1 MPANFIPNPAFIK
14 SREAAALLEGIGDDV
29 IDAAEAKA
37 PHLTGHL
44 AGSFVGELVD
54 RGDGVFVWRV
64 ISTDFKAGFQE
75 FGTVNMPGRHYLAAA
90 VMQRVGNLE

>member
-1 MPANFIPNPAFIK
+1 MPPAFLPNPGFLK
-14 SREAAALLEGIGDDV
+14 TREAAALLKGTGDEV
-29 IDAAEAKA
+29 IDVAEAKA

-54 RGDGVFVWRV
+54 RGDGVHVWRV
-64 ISTDFKAGFQE
+64 IATDFKAGFQE

-90 VMQRVGNLE
+90 VMARVGNLE